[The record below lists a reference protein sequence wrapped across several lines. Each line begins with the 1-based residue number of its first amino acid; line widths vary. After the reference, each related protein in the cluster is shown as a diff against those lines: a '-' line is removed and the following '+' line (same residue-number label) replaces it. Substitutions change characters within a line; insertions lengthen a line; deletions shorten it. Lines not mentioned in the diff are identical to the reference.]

1 MKFNV
6 LLIKFYEHVNF
17 INFHEKFTLNFMYMH
32 TNILFSYKYIK
43 FNVMSHTH
51 THEIKFKLYNLKVNK
66 I

>member
-1 MKFNV
+1 MKN
-6 LLIKFYEHVNF
+6 
-17 INFHEKFTLNFMYMH
+17 TLNFMYMH